1 MTAFETAWALLKM
14 PLYEIGDDA
23 PKTWNEQAS
32 AEEGYLDDFLHDLTR
47 TTTGGISWASESD
60 DARGAAEKDGEIHSF
75 AIPHQLQGQ
84 GLGRERLLEMIAEI
98 QSRYP
103 DFKPYVRRDEILDEV
118 AHSFW
123 NQMKDEGH
131 VEVSEDEQ

>member
-1 MTAFETAWALLKM
+1 MTVFDTAWNLLKM

-32 AEEGYLDDFLHDLTR
+32 AKEGYLDDFLHDLR
-47 TTTGGISWASESD
+47 RFTTGSISWASESD
-60 DARGAAEKDGEIHSF
+60 DARGTAQKDGQIHAF

-103 DFKPYVRRDEILDEV
+103 DFKPYVRRDEILDDI

-123 NQMKDEGH
+123 NKMKKEGYLG
-131 VEVSEDEQ
+131 VIE